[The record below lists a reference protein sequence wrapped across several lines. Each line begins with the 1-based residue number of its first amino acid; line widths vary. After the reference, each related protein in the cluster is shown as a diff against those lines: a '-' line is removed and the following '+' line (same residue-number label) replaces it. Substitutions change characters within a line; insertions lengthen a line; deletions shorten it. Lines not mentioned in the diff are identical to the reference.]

1 MGKITTFFTPRNCT
15 VSPKDNSKILS
26 KDPRL
31 GHNGRT
37 FTIKF
42 QCGTKLTFRPLGF
55 TEKLTI
61 IAFAGT
67 IFSNFPITFI
77 KRPLSNQFSR
87 TLACYH
93 QRKKQQWRGDKKWK
107 QIIFSHN
114 RSLLL
119 KRLWRVF
126 SYRFGYEFILK
137 LLEDFHSRQGRP
149 QADWSADHLFRPAD
163 IFLLRL
169 IRPGWWRR
177 FELSGS
183 MAMGFSPPCAD
194 RPAILGPKHP
204 RRQSRI
210 GIHSTVPA
218 CGLISSSLP
227 HHHQR
232 QASR

>member
-149 QADWSADHLFRPAD
+149 QADRSADHLPSSPHPA
-163 IFLLRL
+163 R
-169 IRPGWWRR
+169 
-177 FELSGS
+177 
-183 MAMGFSPPCAD
+183 MMT
-194 RPAILGPKHP
+194 
-204 RRQSRI
+204 
-210 GIHSTVPA
+210 TVWVV
-218 CGLISSSLP
+218 
-227 HHHQR
+227 
-232 QASR
+232 